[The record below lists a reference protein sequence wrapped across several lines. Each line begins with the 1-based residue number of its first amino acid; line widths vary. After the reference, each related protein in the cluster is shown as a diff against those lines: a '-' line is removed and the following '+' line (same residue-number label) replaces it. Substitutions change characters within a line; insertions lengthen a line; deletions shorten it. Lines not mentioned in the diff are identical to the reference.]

1 MSTFK
6 MLEEEI
12 NSIVKN
18 SGYDTEVTL
27 SLSNRP
33 DLGEFQIND
42 AMRLAK
48 IYHKSPIEIANDIKK
63 GLDESPNFT
72 NVNIAGAGF
81 INISLSDSC
90 LINFINDIKTNVE
103 ENIDK
108 MDPKTIIIDYGGA
121 NVAKALHV
129 GHLRSANIG
138 EALNRL
144 AKTLG
149 HKTIGDVH
157 LGDSGLQ
164 AGLVILEMKERY
176 PELICFKEDYN
187 GEDFDLPIVKE
198 DLKDIYPTAS
208 KRSKEDEE
216 FLNNARQI
224 TYQIQNN
231 HIGYSALWD
240 KVSDLSKEDIKET
253 YDRLNAKFDLWEG
266 ERDSFKYIPEMMELL
281 SNKGL
286 TYISEGA
293 TVIDVKEEND
303 DKEIPPIL
311 LQKSD
316 GAYLYATTDLATI
329 YGRMKRFKADE
340 IWYTT
345 DIRQELHFTQVFRA
359 AYKSG
364 IVPKNIK
371 LGFYGFGT
379 MNGNDGKPFKTRSG
393 GVMPLDELIDL
404 IKVECRKR
412 LNENIVEEENRESV
426 SETIALAALKYA
438 DLLPFRVTD
447 YIFDPAKF
455 SDLDGKTGPYL
466 LYSTIRIKSL
476 LNKANDENIE
486 YNNYTNIKSNTD
498 KDVILTLLNLPT
510 VLKRSYESKSLNEIA
525 EYIYKLTSTY
535 NKFYAENKILTEEN
549 TALRESWLTLSKVV
563 FETNNL
569 LLNIMGIDCPEKM

>member
-1 MSTFK
+1 MSCFK
-6 MLEEEI
+6 NLENEI
-12 NSIVKN
+12 NELVRK
-18 SGYDTEVTL
+18 SGYDEHVTL

-42 AMRLAK
+42 AMRFAK
-48 IYHKSPIEIANDIKK
+48 IYHKSPIEIANDIKNE
-63 GLDESPNFT
+63 LDKSDSFT
-72 NVNIAGAGF
+72 NINIAGAGF
-81 INISLSDSC
+81 INISLSDKT
-90 LINFINDIKTNVE
+90 LTKYINDIKDNVE
-103 ENIDK
+103 NNIDK
-108 MDPKTIIIDYGGA
+108 EEPKTIIIDYGGA

-164 AGLVILEMKERY
+164 AGLIVLEMEERF
-176 PELICFKEDYN
+176 PDLICFKEDYN
-187 GEDFDLPIVKE
+187 GEDFVLPITKE

-208 KRSKEDEE
+208 ARSKEDEE
-216 FLNNARQI
+216 FLNKARQI
-224 TYQIQNN
+224 TYKIQQKD
-231 HIGYSALWD
+231 IGYSTLWN
-240 KVSDLSKEDIKET
+240 KISDLSKIDIKNT

-266 ERDSFKYIPEMMELL
+266 ELDSFKYIPETLDLL
-281 SNKGL
+281 KEKNL

-293 TVIDVKEEND
+293 LVMDVKEETD

-329 YGRMKRFKADE
+329 YGRVKRFNPDE
-340 IWYTT
+340 MWYTT
-345 DIRQELHFTQVFRA
+345 DLRQELHFTQVFRA
-359 AYKSG
+359 AKKSG
-364 IVPKNIK
+364 IVDENTK

-393 GVMPLDELIDL
+393 GVMPLDELINL

-412 LNENIVEEENRESV
+412 LNEDIVEEEKREEV

-438 DLLPFRVTD
+438 DLLPFRATD

-466 LYSTIRIKSL
+466 LYSTIRIRSL
-476 LNKANDENIE
+476 LNKAKTLGIE
-486 YNNYTNIKSNTD
+486 YNNYNIINNNTD
-498 KDVILTLLNLPT
+498 KDVILKLIELPT
-510 VLKRSYESKSLNEIA
+510 ILTRSIDSKSLNEVA
-525 EYIYKLTSTY
+525 EYIYKLTSVY
-535 NKFYAENKILTEEN
+535 NKFYSENKILTEEN
-549 TALRESWLTLSKVV
+549 NDLRESWLVLSDVV
-563 FETNNL
+563 YKTNMML
-569 LLNIMGIDCPEKM
+569 LDIMGIDVPEKM